1 VTNSRKR
8 VEAHPTHERTRST
21 AHVHLV
27 RPAAEHLSSYAD
39 ALRRGWSPD
48 SQRPEAAYEELLR
61 LEADPA
67 AFLALQDD
75 REAEGPPITLPDGTD
90 VPRLPG
96 FHLWMWDGEFSGE
109 ISLRWQRGTTA
120 LPPTCLGHVGY
131 GVVPWKRMRGYATRA
146 LGLMLPLARDEGLPF
161 VELTTEEGN
170 IASQAVIEA
179 NGGVLH
185 ERFRKPWA
193 RDGAP
198 SRRYRIQLGSGA

>member
-1 VTNSRKR
+1 VTTSRPPG
-8 VEAHPTHERTRST
+8 EALPIDERSRST
-21 AHVHLV
+21 VRTLLV
-27 RPAAEHLSSYAD
+27 RPEPAHLASYAD

-48 SQRPEAAYEELLR
+48 SQRPEAAHEELLR
-61 LEADPA
+61 LEADPSS
-67 AFLALQDD
+67 FLALQDD
-75 REAEGPPITLPDGTD
+75 REAEGPPITLPDGTE

-96 FHLWMWDGEFSGE
+96 FHRWMWDGEFSGE
-109 ISLRWQRGTTA
+109 ISLRWQRGTTD

-146 LGLMLPLARDEGLPF
+146 LGLMLPLAREAGLPF

-170 IASQAVIEA
+170 IASQRVIEA

-185 ERFRKPWA
+185 ERFHKPWA